1 MSVVVTDVFEYCTLF
16 KKKIVL
22 ILGSIFYYIIFFLL
36 LFLFDAATCGIF
48 FQIEEI
54 PQGHALE

>member
-16 KKKIVL
+16 KKNSTYPWVYFL
-22 ILGSIFYYIIFFLL
+22 LYHFFLL